1 MPQLAFDLT
10 ESSKGLPATLPISKI
25 RKFDADISQ
34 IEDIIKLTV
43 GEPDLSTPMHIKQA
57 AIKDIEAD
65 DSHYADFSGKKE
77 LRDAISNYLKT
88 SLNVDYDPETE
99 ICVSVG
105 ATGALN
111 AIFMSIL
118 NPGDKVLIPTPAWGL
133 YFQIVRLAGGQPVQI
148 DTSKDDFILTADKLI
163 ETLEGEGKG
172 AKAIL
177 ITDPSN
183 PTGRVY
189 SPAALQ
195 EIAKV
200 IFDYHLLSITDEI
213 YAELIYDKEKHHS
226 LSQYIPE
233 RNVILSGVSKAFAMT
248 GWRLGY
254 IAGPSEIMELVKKV
268 NSFLFTSV
276 TNNVQIASAE
286 ALNNG
291 QADTKK
297 ARDIYGRRRN
307 LVMDGLAELGFKLAK
322 PQGAF
327 YIFAKFPERFGTDDV
342 DFAYKLAQEA
352 KVGLTPGSYFGKG
365 GQGYIRL
372 SYASSI
378 EQLELALVRIKAFIN
393 NN

>member
-10 ESSKGLPATLPISKI
+10 KSSKGLPATLPISKI

-200 IFDYHLLSITDEI
+200 ISDYHLLSITDEI

>member
-10 ESSKGLPATLPISKI
+10 KSSKGLPATLPISKI

-200 IFDYHLLSITDEI
+200 ISDYHLLSITDEI

-378 EQLELALVRIKAFIN
+378 EQLELALVRIKTFIN

>member
-43 GEPDLSTPMHIKQA
+43 GEPDLSTTMHIKQA

-200 IFDYHLLSITDEI
+200 ISDYHLLSITDEI

-254 IAGPSEIMELVKKV
+254 IAGPIEIMELVKKV

>member
-10 ESSKGLPATLPISKI
+10 KSSKGLPATLPISKI

-133 YFQIVRLAGGQPVQI
+133 YFQIIRLAGGQPVQI

-200 IFDYHLLSITDEI
+200 ISDYHLLSITDEI

-378 EQLELALVRIKAFIN
+378 EQLELALVRIKTFIN

>member
-200 IFDYHLLSITDEI
+200 ISDYHLLSITDEI

-327 YIFAKFPERFGTDDV
+327 YIFAKFPEIFGTDDV

-378 EQLELALVRIKAFIN
+378 EQLELALVRIKTFIN